1 MAHETRRRAMSN
13 PFHPAWPAPATHPA
27 ESRDTEMSI
36 LRRVRGRAG
45 PVLVVA
51 VLAVVALLVTGCGSD
66 GDSPSV
72 ATASNSSDQPSSTT
86 TTTADQ
92 EQQAL
97 QFTKCMRENGVDMAD
112 PTVDTDGNLRWQPP
126 DMSGSSQEEL
136 QKARDACQQ
145 YLQGLQQDFMGED
158 QTEFRDSLLKY
169 AQCMRDNG
177 YDLPDPNFS
186 NQGSGGPFGDAIDED
201 DRAYE
206 KADAVC
212 GTYLPGSF
220 GGGGG

>member
-1 MAHETRRRAMSN
+1 MPIHDLFRR
-13 PFHPAWPAPATHPA
+13 TGG
-27 ESRDTEMSI
+27 
-36 LRRVRGRAG
+36 RVS
-45 PVLVVA
+45 PLIVVA
-51 VLAVVALLVTGCGSD
+51 VLPVVALLLVGCGSD
-66 GDSPSV
+66 DSPGV
-72 ATASNSSDQPSSTT
+72 ATASNSSDQPKATT
-86 TTTADQ
+86 TTPADQ

-97 QFTKCMRENGVDMAD
+97 QFTNCMRENGVDMAD

-126 DMSGSSQEEL
+126 DMSGSSQAEL

-145 YLQGLQQDFMGED
+145 YLEGLEQDFMGED

-201 DRAYE
+201 DPAYK

-212 GTYLPGSF
+212 GTYLPGSV
-220 GGGGG
+220 GGGGR